1 MTNLSLIGSSNNGN
15 GGYSPGASNL
25 GNVGSLSVVR
35 PDEDVI
41 LALGTEAL
49 CDDLELKPDDF
60 RILIFAW
67 KCNAEQVKRDL
78 HKYENI
84 IWIFCCLQMVIKAT
98 LGLT

>member
-1 MTNLSLIGSSNNGN
+1 MKLGLIKIFCKIDQLVSKYNYVIGSSNNGN
-15 GGYSPGASNL
+15 GGYSPGANNL
-25 GNVGSLSVVR
+25 GNVGSLSVIR

-67 KCNAEQVKRDL
+67 KCNAEQVVNR
-78 HKYENI
+78 
-84 IWIFCCLQMVIKAT
+84 
-98 LGLT
+98 